1 MKSENYAIFTET
13 EKGGVVVVN
22 VEDKSN
28 PYIFSKLVFPL
39 ESFSDLCITSN
50 EKFLYF
56 IGNSGL
62 RHLPLDIGITIHTQI
77 SKLVETSSG
86 NTYYEI
92 VDSTEKL
99 KVGSTIEM
107 VFVPLYTAKNFD
119 F

>member
-28 PYIFSKLVFPL
+28 PYIFSKLAFPL
-39 ESFSDLCITSN
+39 ESFADLCITSN

-62 RHLPLDIGITIHTQI
+62 RHLPLDPGITIHTQI

-86 NTYYEI
+86 TTYYEI